1 MMKRA
6 SKSRALSRVAGD
18 ELRIPLFRPYV
29 AADTSAA
36 LGEVLVSGQ
45 LAAGPKVAEF
55 EHALGET
62 IGNKHCIATSDRSGA
77 LTLALNL
84 AGVGPGD
91 EVLMS
96 PLVCLAT
103 SMPVANQF
111 ARPVW
116 CDIDANTGMLSPAD
130 VARRITPKAK
140 AIVLYHWAG
149 DVGPLEELSA
159 LAQRHGLAL
168 IDDAS
173 AAFGA
178 KYHGVRLGNTVA
190 DFTVLSFYAA
200 NHLAAAEGGAL
211 FCHDAAHYEAG
222 RWRKRYG
229 IHQPTF
235 RLANGDLNPA
245 SDIPVAGYNFAMT
258 NLTAALALSQLKT
271 SQAVVARH
279 QENGRYFEQALRGI
293 AGIRHL
299 QRADYA
305 KSAYW
310 VYALRA
316 DRRAALIAKLHAH
329 GVGAQRLHLRND
341 RYTCFKSPAFEL
353 REVSRFDDDNLCI
366 PCGWWVDDIAR
377 ERIIDCLR
385 TGW

>member
-1 MMKRA
+1 MRI
-6 SKSRALSRVAGD
+6 SRKSLRVAGD
-18 ELRIPLFRPYV
+18 GLEIPLFRPHV
-29 AADTSAA
+29 AADAGAA
-36 LGEVLVSGQ
+36 LGEVLTSGQ

-55 EHALGET
+55 ERALGET
-62 IGNKHCIATSDRSGA
+62 IGNKQCLATSDRSGA

-149 DVGPLEELSA
+149 DVGPLDELSA
-159 LAQRHGLAL
+159 LAHRHGLAL

-178 KYHGVRLGNTVA
+178 EYHGARVGNTVS
-190 DFTVLSFYAA
+190 DFTVLSFYTA
-200 NHLAAAEGGAL
+200 NQLATAEGGAL
-211 FCHDAAHYEAG
+211 FCRSAAHYEAG
-222 RWRKRYG
+222 CLRKRYG

-245 SDIPVAGYNFAMT
+245 SDIPAAGYNFAMT
-258 NLTAALALSQLKT
+258 NLTAALALRQLKA
-271 SQAVVARH
+271 SQAVVNRH
-279 QENGRYFEQALRGI
+279 RENGQYFDHALRGI
-293 AGIRHL
+293 AGIQLL
-299 QRADYA
+299 QRAISTQ
-305 KSAYW
+305 SAYW

-316 DRRAALIAKLHAH
+316 ERRTALIDKLHAH

-341 RYTCFKSPAFEL
+341 RYTCFKSPALEL
-353 REVSRFDDDNLCI
+353 RDVARFDADNLCL
-366 PCGWWVDDIAR
+366 PCGWWVDDTAR
-377 ERIIDCLR
+377 ERIVDCLR
-385 TGW
+385 AGW